1 MPKLISARPRWALVE
16 ALLIST
22 MVVGLAEIGDKT
34 QILSMMLAARFQRPA
49 PVVFGILVATL
60 ANHAAAG
67 VAGVLFGSLLTGA
80 WMRWILGLSF
90 LAVAVWALFPDR
102 CSTKDAAIGGTKVF
116 LAALCAFFVAE
127 IGDKTQLATIGLA
140 ARFENF
146 YPVVAGT
153 TLGMMLANVPAVLIG
168 QRAAHR
174 LPLKAIRIIAAIAF
188 ATLGVITLTGTIE

>member
-1 MPKLISARPRWALVE
+1 ME

-67 VAGVLFGSLLTGA
+67 LAGMLFGSLLTGT
-80 WMRWILGLSF
+80 WMRWILGISF

-102 CSTKDAAIGGTKVF
+102 CSSECSPVGGSGVF
-116 LAALCAFFVAE
+116 FAALCAFFVAE

-168 QRAAHR
+168 QRAAHC
-174 LPLKAIRIIAAIAF
+174 LPLRAIRIIAAIAF
-188 ATLGVITLTGTIE
+188 ATLGVITLAGIGG